1 MLLQPRFLPQLVA
14 GTLALSGAFRFLS
27 GLWPEEAWLGLIE
40 GLSLSPATPFLSGMQ
55 LLQTKDLMAKGAGP
69 KGSQSRARWGLAY
82 TLLHNPSLQAF
93 RKAALTSAKANGT
106 QP

>member
-1 MLLQPRFLPQLVA
+1 MGLLNPSQVC
-14 GTLALSGAFRFLS
+14 
-27 GLWPEEAWLGLIE
+27 GLWRTGWDLHQV
-40 GLSLSPATPFLSGMQ
+40 SSPPLFSPSSPFLSGIQ

-93 RKAALTSAKANGT
+93 RKAALTGAKANGT

>member
-1 MLLQPRFLPQLVA
+1 
-14 GTLALSGAFRFLS
+14 
-27 GLWPEEAWLGLIE
+27 
-40 GLSLSPATPFLSGMQ
+40 MQ

-93 RKAALTSAKANGT
+93 RKAALTNAKANGT

>member
-1 MLLQPRFLPQLVA
+1 
-14 GTLALSGAFRFLS
+14 
-27 GLWPEEAWLGLIE
+27 
-40 GLSLSPATPFLSGMQ
+40 MQ
-55 LLQTKDLMAKGAGP
+55 LLQTKDLMAKGAGH